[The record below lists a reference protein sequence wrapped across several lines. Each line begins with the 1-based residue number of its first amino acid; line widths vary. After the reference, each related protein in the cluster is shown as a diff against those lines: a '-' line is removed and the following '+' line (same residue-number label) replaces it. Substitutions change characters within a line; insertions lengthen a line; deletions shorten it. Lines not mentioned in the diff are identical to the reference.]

1 MKEASLCSIFIVR
14 FRDVNVTM
22 VWTLR
27 QHRDLCFLWT
37 RNTLRYFKVQQ
48 ELGNLAPNSIIVFS
62 LSNLEQMGMRLLMGA
77 VVTKAVSCIIDPS
90 ALQSLPPRFCF
101 RRVPFTN
108 GAAEAAYVYFYSD
121 TSAPY
126 RGRQSRNCTGRSS
139 CLGLATQRGN
149 LLTGSVLQP
158 MWQPASAPRR
168 QNIADW
174 LLSFLLIWWTQIM
187 SWLMIAEL

>member
-1 MKEASLCSIFIVR
+1 
-14 FRDVNVTM
+14 
-22 VWTLR
+22 
-27 QHRDLCFLWT
+27 
-37 RNTLRYFKVQQ
+37 
-48 ELGNLAPNSIIVFS
+48 
-62 LSNLEQMGMRLLMGA
+62 MRLLMGA

-108 GAAEAAYVYFYSD
+108 GAAEAAYVHFYSD

-139 CLGLATQRGN
+139 VVLRGATQRGN

-158 MWQPASAPRR
+158 M
-168 QNIADW
+168 
-174 LLSFLLIWWTQIM
+174 
-187 SWLMIAEL
+187 